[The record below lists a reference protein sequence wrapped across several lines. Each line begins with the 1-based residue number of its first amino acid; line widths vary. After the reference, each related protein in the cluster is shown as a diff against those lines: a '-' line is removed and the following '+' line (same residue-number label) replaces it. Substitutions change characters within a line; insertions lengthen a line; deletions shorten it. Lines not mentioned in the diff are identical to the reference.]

1 MEAQLPPSDGVRWFN
16 RLYLEVSVVIRDY
29 CRSGK
34 LYAPPFLED
43 LAVDVDSRY
52 FDAFDAAAA
61 GARMPDAWAPLF
73 ESRHDPAI
81 APLQFALAGLNAHVN
96 HDLALGVV
104 ATCQALSREP
114 TAFGP
119 ERRDYDA
126 VNSIL
131 QQTEAQAKAWL
142 LTGAV
147 EQLDHEVAPLD
158 DATVIWSIERARD
171 AAWVRAEVLW
181 RLRDEPEVSAA
192 YLAALSATTGME
204 GRALLLPHRLSIP
217 DFLAGGE
224 GLVNDAV
231 RLGASL
237 LRGIVS
243 RVPGVG

>member
-1 MEAQLPPSDGVRWFN
+1 MEAQLSPGDGVRWFN
-16 RLYLEVSVVIRDY
+16 RLYLEVSLVIRDY

-43 LAVDVDSRY
+43 LAVAVDGRY
-52 FDAFDAAAA
+52 IDAFDAAAA
-61 GARMPDAWAPLF
+61 GAPMPDAWAPLF
-73 ESRHDPAI
+73 DSRRDQAI
-81 APLQFALAGLNAHVN
+81 APLQFALAGLNAHIN
-96 HDLALGVV
+96 HDLAIGVV

-114 TAFGP
+114 TAAGP

-131 QQTEAQAKAWL
+131 QQTETQAKAWL

-147 EQLDHEVAPLD
+147 EELDHEVAPLD
-158 DATVIWSIERARD
+158 DATAIWSIKRARD
-171 AAWVRAEVLW
+171 AAWVRSEVLW

-204 GRALLLPHRLSIP
+204 GRALLLAHRPPIH
-217 DFLAGGE
+217 DFFAGGE
-224 GLVNDAV
+224 GLVNDAL

-237 LRGIVS
+237 MRGIVR
-243 RVPGVG
+243 RVPGLG